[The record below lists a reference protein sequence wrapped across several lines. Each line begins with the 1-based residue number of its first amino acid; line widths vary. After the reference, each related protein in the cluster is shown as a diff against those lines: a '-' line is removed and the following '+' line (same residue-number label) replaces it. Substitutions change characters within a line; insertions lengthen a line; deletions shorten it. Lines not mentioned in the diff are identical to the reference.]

1 MKAEKSTNA
10 HKRLVGVLIKPDE
23 KGMFN
28 NGLNQ
33 NGYYL
38 FRLLQNIDTI
48 HPFLVGVGRDIPKE
62 NHTEDN
68 LMTCFG
74 VPVIPMDLFL
84 TKYRLDVLICASYAV
99 EPEDALPH
107 KKNGTKFVTPVWGHK
122 YIMNH
127 ESVVFGMHKSPSK
140 DVRNFADQGIL
151 RRNEGII
158 DAVWISP
165 HFTWTKQYLA
175 ACYDTPL
182 NKIYTAPYIWDP
194 ELIAAGVAENPRFE
208 GGQESP
214 YFRKDSPHNKKIYS
228 LEPNINIVKT
238 SLVPFRILELLHKE
252 DSNQFDHCYFYGSNR
267 LGHNEHFIRL
277 VNSSVF
283 YNSATK
289 STEKVSFEYRT
300 KMSHVVGTAKVQL
313 AHHFDCGLNY
323 TYLEAAYFHH
333 PIVHNSEFMQEMGYY
348 YKGAAVHDA
357 AAQLSKALRHEDR
370 QDLDEY
376 NARCDS
382 TVYRYS
388 IHNPANMEGYRTL
401 IENLFTNEPP
411 VLPDYIEELESRT
424 AYGDGYFSPHH
435 LPPNYLL

>member
-1 MKAEKSTNA
+1 MTSKTITHES
-10 HKRLVGVLIKPDE
+10 KRFVGVLIKPDE

-38 FRLLQNIDTI
+38 YRLLQKIDTV
-48 HPFLVGVGRDIPKE
+48 HPFLIGMPRDIPKE
-62 NHTEDN
+62 NQVDGN
-68 LMTCFG
+68 WMTCFG
-74 VPVIPMDLFL
+74 EPVIPLALFL
-84 TKYRLDVLICASYAV
+84 TKYRLDVLVCATYAI

-107 KKNGTKFVTPVWGHK
+107 KKNGTKFVSPVWGHK

-127 ESVVFGMHKSPSK
+127 EAVVFGMHKSQFD

-158 DAVWISP
+158 DALWISP

-175 ACYDTPL
+175 ACYDMPL
-182 NKIYTAPYIWDP
+182 HKVYTAPYIWDP
-194 ELIAAGVAENPRFE
+194 ELVNDGVSQNPKFKE
-208 GGQESP
+208 GKESP
-214 YFRKDSPHNKKIYS
+214 HFQKNSPHNKKIYT

-238 SLVPFRILELLHKE
+238 SLVPFRILELLQKE
-252 DSNQFDHCYFYGSNR
+252 DSNQFDHCYFYGSTR
-267 LGHNEHFIRL
+267 LNKNEHFIRL
-277 VNSSVF
+277 VNGSVF
-283 YNSATK
+283 HNPVTK
-289 STEKVSFEYRT
+289 STEKISFEGRT
-300 KMSHVVGTAKVQL
+300 KMTHVIGEAKVQL

-333 PIVHNSEFMQEMGYY
+333 PVVHNSEFMKEMGYY

-376 NARCDS
+376 NARCDA
-382 TVYRYS
+382 TVYQYS
-388 IHNPANMEGYRTL
+388 IDNPANIEGYRTL
-401 IENLFTNEPP
+401 IENLFTNERP
-411 VLPDYIEELESRT
+411 VLPDYIEDLESST
-424 AYGDGYFSPHH
+424 AYGEGYFSPHH
-435 LPPNYLL
+435 LPPTYLL